1 MWQQGKMFDEDL
13 CSEVQRVID
22 NKMAAQ
28 MMVLTF
34 RRAIGLPIKDSEE

>member
-1 MWQQGKMFDEDL
+1 MFDEDL
-13 CSEVQRVID
+13 CCEIQEKID

-34 RRAIGLPIKDSEE
+34 RRAIGLPIKESEENKLLK